1 MARGPQ
7 QDYLVQPI
15 MKALKM
21 LEAIGERG
29 HDVTLTEIAESLR
42 MPKTTAFRYLR
53 TLAAAGFVRHDAVHD
68 RYGVGSRVRMFA
80 QADKSL
86 HRLRQIAVPVMERL
100 GRTFNETVN
109 LAIASGFHVVYVEMI
124 EANRPLRMQAR
135 IGERHPI
142 NATALGKA
150 MLAFLPEDEKR
161 VLTSEELRSMTGE
174 TLTSPELLRDQ
185 LDQIRTSGVA
195 AEQDE
200 AVIGEGSLASPVFD
214 SYGEAVGAIGVVLP
228 SGGPERPEVSD
239 LVRDAAR
246 AVSRELGAATWPP
259 RPPGP

>member
-1 MARGPQ
+1 MARTPR

-53 TLAAAGFVRHDAVHD
+53 TLAAAGFVRHDAIHD

-100 GRTFNETVN
+100 GQTFNETVN
-109 LAIASGFHVVYVEMI
+109 LAIASGFHVVYIEMI

-150 MLAFLPEDEKR
+150 ILAFLPEGERAAIIDGPLAEMTTR
-161 VLTSEELRSMTGE
+161 TIRSAATLRRQLRDVQRNGYAVEAGE
-174 TLTSPELLRDQ
+174 TEEGLGCVGVPI
-185 LDQIRTSGVA
+185 LDEQSYPLA
-195 AEQDE
+195 A
-200 AVIGEGSLASPVFD
+200 ISLSA
-214 SYGEAVGAIGVVLP
+214 
-228 SGGPERPEVSD
+228 PERR
-239 LVRDAAR
+239 LQGVRDAAIAR
-246 AVSRELGAATWPP
+246 LRDGAAEIAH
-259 RPPGP
+259 RLMQ

>member
-1 MARGPQ
+1 MTSGPK

-53 TLAAAGFVRHDAVHD
+53 TLAAAGFVRHDADHD

-100 GRTFNETVN
+100 RRTFNETVN
-109 LAIASGFHVVYVEMI
+109 LAIASGVHVVYVEMI
-124 EANRPLRMQAR
+124 EAKRPLRMQAR

-150 MLAFLPEDEKR
+150 ILAFLPEAERAAIIDGPLAEMTTRTIRSAAALRRQLREAQNNGYALEAGEAEEGLGCVGVPILDEQSYPVAALSLSAPER
-161 VLTSEELRSMTGE
+161 RLQAVRDQVISQLRSGAE
-174 TLTSPELLRDQ
+174 EIAAQ
-185 LDQIRTSGVA
+185 LVA
-195 AEQDE
+195 
-200 AVIGEGSLASPVFD
+200 
-214 SYGEAVGAIGVVLP
+214 
-228 SGGPERPEVSD
+228 
-239 LVRDAAR
+239 
-246 AVSRELGAATWPP
+246 
-259 RPPGP
+259 

>member
-53 TLAAAGFVRHDAVHD
+53 TLAAAGFVRHDAIHD

-150 MLAFLPEDEKR
+150 MLAFLPEAERAAIIDGPLAEMTTR
-161 VLTSEELRSMTGE
+161 TIRSAAALRRQLRDVQRNGYAVEAGE
-174 TLTSPELLRDQ
+174 TEEGLGCVGVPI
-185 LDQIRTSGVA
+185 LDEQSYPLA
-195 AEQDE
+195 A
-200 AVIGEGSLASPVFD
+200 ISLSA
-214 SYGEAVGAIGVVLP
+214 
-228 SGGPERPEVSD
+228 PERR
-239 LVRDAAR
+239 LQGVRDAAI
-246 AVSRELGAATWPP
+246 AQLREGAAEIARRLTE
-259 RPPGP
+259 

>member
-1 MARGPQ
+1 MARTPR

-100 GRTFNETVN
+100 GQTFNETVN
-109 LAIASGFHVVYVEMI
+109 LAIASGFHVVYIEMI

-150 MLAFLPEDEKR
+150 ILAFLPEGERAAIIDGPLAEMTTR
-161 VLTSEELRSMTGE
+161 TIRSAATLRRQLRDVQRNGYAVEAGE
-174 TLTSPELLRDQ
+174 TEEGLGCVGVPI
-185 LDQIRTSGVA
+185 LDEQSYPLA
-195 AEQDE
+195 A
-200 AVIGEGSLASPVFD
+200 ISLSA
-214 SYGEAVGAIGVVLP
+214 
-228 SGGPERPEVSD
+228 PERR
-239 LVRDAAR
+239 LQGVRDAAIAR
-246 AVSRELGAATWPP
+246 LRDGAAEIAH
-259 RPPGP
+259 RLMQ